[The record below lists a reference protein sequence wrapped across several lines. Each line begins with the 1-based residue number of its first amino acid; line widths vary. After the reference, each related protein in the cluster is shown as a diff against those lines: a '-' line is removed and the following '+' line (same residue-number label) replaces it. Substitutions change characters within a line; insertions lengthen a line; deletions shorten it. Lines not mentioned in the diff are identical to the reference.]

1 MCENC
6 KEVLEDNKLT
16 EDMLYEDDYAF
27 EVEPIIFNKENLV
40 DVVLDDEKFQDGL
53 DDISFV
59 CGQITG
65 LINIGIDPVDALNY
79 LVNKDVLKNNLEM
92 GKINKE
98 TSIKVAQEQSIQV
111 EKNSL

>member
-6 KEVLEDNKLT
+6 KETLNDNDLPEDL
-16 EDMLYEDDYAF
+16 LYEDDYTF
-27 EVEPIIFNKENLV
+27 EVEPFIFDKENLT
-40 DVVLDDEKFQDGL
+40 DVILDDEKFQDGL

-79 LVNKDVLKNNLEM
+79 LVNLDVLKNNLEM
-92 GKINKE
+92 GKVNKE
-98 TSIKVAQEQSIQV
+98 TSIQVAKEQSIQV